1 MKEPILLSE
10 VSSGTKVGQTKSQ
23 IIAYCI
29 EHGPS
34 TITDLA
40 HHLMLSTPTV
50 TKFITELENKKCIA
64 NYGKLE
70 TN

>member
-40 HHLMLSTPTV
+40 HHLMLTRLPLLSSSQS
-50 TKFITELENKKCIA
+50 
-64 NYGKLE
+64 
-70 TN
+70 